1 MEQLKFLLMRLALMR
16 ELVSQL
22 ENLAD
27 MADDLVWEMER
38 SVDRWL
44 MPGATLLQINDT
56 IH

>member
-27 MADDLVWEMER
+27 MADDLVWEMEA